1 MLGSVITVQELLCFY
16 RFMATSI
23 SSSLSLLHFLSLTQT
38 LASLSHTFSQ
48 SLKVWKVSFNEII
61 KRIYLPTYLPVAP
74 MLYSSLSFLHTL
86 SHTTHLH
93 PSSRRRTLTKPCKN
107 AIFLSLS
114 QSYDLTQTLFKLLK
128 FSPSLSH
135 THTNIY
141 TTLSLSLSLSHTH
154 ILTSFPSHS
163 LFCFFSRLSC
173 LHACMSSSTRPHKVI
188 LFSFWTKLVSNK
200 SPKWFETEKEEREA
214 SIKEYFFREQL
225 LSKKKIQWSR

>member
-1 MLGSVITVQELLCFY
+1 MLGSVITVQELLWFY

-61 KRIYLPTYLPVAP
+61 KRIYLPTCGAYAL
-74 MLYSSLSFLHTL
+74 LLSLSLLHTL